1 MRVLLLRS
9 PVGAEP
15 YLEAFA
21 ARGVEAE
28 VVDVV
33 GFRFLNAS
41 DMTEAL
47 ANPEDYSGLVVLS
60 PRTADAWRRDDQASR
75 LLEGW
80 AHLPTYVAGPRTARE
95 AQSLGLS
102 PIRATTDGATA
113 LAEHLTE
120 VAPAKPLLFC
130 CGKPP
135 GSKLVASLEA
145 AGVEV
150 HQIPV
155 YASDLDRKPPAGP
168 PPDGVVFFSARS
180 LGVRD
185 YWDWPWHQIR
195 VGVVGDSTSRQCPEA
210 DARAAFHEV
219 AGLVDA
225 MV

>member
-1 MRVLLLRS
+1 
-9 PVGAEP
+9 
-15 YLEAFA
+15 
-21 ARGVEAE
+21 
-28 VVDVV
+28 
-33 GFRFLNAS
+33 
-41 DMTEAL
+41 MTEAL

-102 PIRATTDGATA
+102 PIRAATDGATA

-135 GSKLVASLEA
+135 GTKLVASLA
-145 AGVEV
+145 AASVEV
-150 HQIPV
+150 RQIPV
-155 YASDLDRKPPAGP
+155 YASDLDREPPAGA
-168 PPDGVVFFSARS
+168 PPDWVVFFSARS
-180 LGVRD
+180 LGVRE
-185 YWDWPWHQIR
+185 YWNWPWDQIR
-195 VGVVGDSTSRQCPEA
+195 IGVVGDSTSRHCPEA
-210 DARAAFHEV
+210 NAKAAFQDV

-225 MV
+225 VV